1 MHLQLKV
8 ETAIRYLQKAYEEG
22 RVTDLGLS
30 DWENFAEHLKGL
42 GNVDPKVEGRIVDVV
57 VKTVAPENFGGTPE
71 APITHLGNV
80 EVDITNVS
88 KLENAIIK
96 GDLKLTGKSTE
107 SLTFSNIKVEGQLDI
122 SGVEGSTFNLSGIEV
137 AGDTTL

>member
-1 MHLQLKV
+1 MLL
-8 ETAIRYLQKAYEEG
+8 
-22 RVTDLGLS
+22 
-30 DWENFAEHLKGL
+30 
-42 GNVDPKVEGRIVDVV
+42 

-88 KLENAIIK
+88 KLENAVIK

-107 SLTFSNIKVEGQLDI
+107 SLTFSNIKVEGNLDI
-122 SGVEGSTFNLSGIEV
+122 SGIEGSTINLSGIEV